1 MIKDKANPIKLG
13 GLTMQKYHGHA
24 RFELRDVK
32 TGKVEVEEH
41 DNTFL
46 ASNIEKFL
54 VGGGVANN
62 YPASEMSYTNLLG
75 GVFLFDTAIEDD
87 GEGNYPLFKPKG
99 VKMTAN
105 GSYGV
110 GNNSDVTELGSYN
123 AQESQFSNDALVFVY
138 DWTTSQGNGA
148 INSVCL
154 THRYGGICGYG
165 NYTSKQKL
173 SGDRYLFANQSGNAI
188 YQGSEEDILA
198 VRVGEKLYVMDWDR
212 YIGSGNK
219 TIKVLDRNFDNCNF
233 FRSPDTTITVSSPN
247 SNLQIAGVA
256 GTVVYFT
263 ISQYSWNNGTTKSF
277 YKMDLSAETPAITWF
292 KDVTNSTGVNLNSV
306 CVMGDNHVIGFAS
319 NSSQWVHNGSAWTN
333 YTNPNSTTSYEMAFK
348 ISDGIYMTHT
358 AFGNSTNFIFD
369 ETLGLMNCN
378 SKLINGNDL
387 ISKVVDDVD
396 VMVNYTQSYS
406 YYIGRRR
413 LPLYLATVC
422 NLDAPIVKTADK
434 TMKLTYTITKQV
446 EE

>member
-24 RFELRDVK
+24 RLELRDVK

-123 AQESQFSNDALVFVY
+123 AQESQFSSDALVFVY

-154 THRYGGICGYG
+154 TSQKGGLCGWG
-165 NYTSKQKL
+165 NYASKKAHSATNRLTDGQNDSAL
-173 SGDRYLFANQSGNAI
+173 VGGGSNNFIMVGN
-188 YQGSEEDILA
+188 
-198 VRVGEKLYVMDWDR
+198 GEKIAYAEWG
-212 YIGSGNK
+212 YSKSGTVTFTKKDLN
-219 TIKVLDRNFDNCNF
+219 IHNCNF
-233 FRSPDTTITVSSPN
+233 FRDANETFNLVLPTTLYYIGSK
-247 SNLQIAGVA
+247 
-256 GTVVYFT
+256 GTTVYFCT
-263 ISQYSWNNGTTKSF
+263 RNSISNGQSATVYKADLFASTPTVTSVYS
-277 YKMDLSAETPAITWF
+277 
-292 KDVTNSTGVNLNSV
+292 VTNSTGKALESIMACGDRFLV
-306 CVMGDNHVIGFAS
+306 CKESDIKT
-319 NSSQWVHNGSAWTN
+319 SAWIYDANSQSWSNETMYFGTTTN
-333 YTNPNSTTSYEMAFK
+333 TITEVVDGVYYGCPTISMA
-348 ISDGIYMTHT
+348 DGI
-358 AFGNSTNFIFD
+358 IFD
-369 ETLGLMNCN
+369 EELGIAPCNSTLGNAFRNLSMW
-378 SKLINGNDL
+378 
-387 ISKVVDDVD
+387 DDTAILFD
-396 VMVNYTQSYS
+396 AGSSSDSIY
-406 YYIGRRR
+406 RKRF
-413 LPLYLATVC
+413 PLYLATVF
-422 NLDAPIVKTADK
+422 NLDSPIVKTADK

>member
-24 RFELRDVK
+24 RLELRDVK

-62 YPASEMSYTNLLG
+62 YPAGEMSYTNLLG

-105 GSYGV
+105 GAYGTA
-110 GNNSDVTELGSYN
+110 NNSSVTELGSYN
-123 AQESQFSNDALVFVY
+123 SGESQFSDSALVFVY
-138 DWTTSQGNGA
+138 DWATNQGNGV

-154 THRYGGICGYG
+154 THQYGGICGYG

-173 SGDRYLFANQSGNAI
+173 SGDRYLFANQSGNAL
-188 YQGSEEDILA
+188 YQGSKENILA
-198 VRVGEKLYVMDWDR
+198 VRVGEKLYVMDWDTT
-212 YIGSGNK
+212 IGSGNK

-233 FRSPDTTITVSSPN
+233 FRSADTTITVSSPN
-247 SNLQIAGVA
+247 SNLEIAGVA

-263 ISQYSWNNGTTKSF
+263 LSKYSWYNGTTKSF

-292 KDVTNSTGVNLNSV
+292 KDVTNSTGVRLDSV

-333 YTNPNSTTSYEMAFK
+333 YTNANGTIYYDMAFK
-348 ISDGIYMTHT
+348 ISDGVYMTHT
-358 AFGNSTNFIFD
+358 TYSGVTDFIFD
-369 ETLGLMNCN
+369 ETLGLANCN
-378 SKLINGNDL
+378 SRLINGNDF

-396 VMVNYTQSYS
+396 VMINYTQNYS
-406 YYIGRRR
+406 YYVGRRR
-413 LPLYLATVC
+413 FPMYLATVC
-422 NLDAPIVKTADK
+422 NLDSTIIKTADK